1 MADTQF
7 KKGQKAGPGRPKGA
21 TNKTTKQLKEMIL
34 EALDETGGVDYLVA
48 KANDPKTASA
58 FLSLIGKVLPMTI
71 QGPGEN
77 GEHAFTIIERRIVR
91 PKP

>member
-21 TNKTTKQLKEMIL
+21 ANKTTKQLKEMIL